1 MRLMIVFPS
10 KGAAAAI
17 SLAVSILASLPAL
30 AEPNAKPPPPEAK
43 GAIPAPGAS
52 GNATGDPK
60 AAAKGGG
67 LAVAQPRTPAE
78 REKALANLYAHLAT
92 SADANQAKTVA
103 KAIEKLW
110 NTSGSDT
117 VSLLLD
123 RAVRLANEKN
133 TDLALKIL
141 DTVVDLAPDYTEGWN
156 KRAAVHF
163 QRNDVERALGDLRRV
178 LALDANH
185 FGALDALSHILK
197 DIGQKKAALRAMRQ
211 LADVHPHWDGLQQA
225 IDELSRQ
232 VDGQNL

>member
-1 MRLMIVFPS
+1 MRFKIHHHS
-10 KGAAAAI
+10 SCAATAGLLAA
-17 SLAVSILASLPAL
+17 LVVAPMAAT
-30 AEPNAKPPPPEAK
+30 AEPPAKSSPPEAK
-43 GAIPAPGAS
+43 GAAPGTAGS
-52 GNATGDPK
+52 EKVDPK
-60 AAAKGGG
+60 AATKPG

-92 SADANQAKTVA
+92 SADASQAKTVA

-117 VSLLLD
+117 VSLLME
-123 RAVRLANEKN
+123 RAVKLANEKKPE
-133 TDLALKIL
+133 LALKIL
-141 DTVVDLAPDYTEGWN
+141 DAVVDLAPDYTEGWS
-156 KRAAVHF
+156 KRAAIHY
-163 QRNDVERALGDLRRV
+163 QRNDTERALGDLRRV

-185 FGALDALSHILK
+185 FGALDALSHVLR

-211 LADVHPHWDGLQQA
+211 LADVHPHQEGLQQA